1 MTSCLPLVARRRFDD
16 VQKLGRRRD
25 LASWRVCASS
35 LAAAGP
41 VECRDM
47 IEEQP
52 VDTRD
57 TDLEEVRRLA
67 AVLDTKLGEDG
78 PGAGCTARGSKD
90 EDSSQ

>member
-1 MTSCLPLVARRRFDD
+1 
-16 VQKLGRRRD
+16 
-25 LASWRVCASS
+25 
-35 LAAAGP
+35 
-41 VECRDM
+41 M